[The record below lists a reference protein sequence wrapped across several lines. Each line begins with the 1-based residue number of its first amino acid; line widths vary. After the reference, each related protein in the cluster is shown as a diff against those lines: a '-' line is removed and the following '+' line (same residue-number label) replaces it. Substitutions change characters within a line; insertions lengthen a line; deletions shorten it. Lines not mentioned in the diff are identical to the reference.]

1 MFSQQQ
7 YFHPGVL
14 TEVPTYEGA
23 YSLANQQQH
32 QYLYPADTA
41 SAAPTALPVSP
52 SRAQYAAPSPT
63 HRSPVRAASPNS
75 SIRRAQSPTSSL
87 SYAFKSNGKNDDR
100 AGYIRSSHQ
109 PRDLYYELP
118 GMADDI
124 KKSNV
129 RGPKFATMSTNR
141 ASYIT
146 HSANGPTGLYYDLP
160 GMATKPTSRSVDFSR
175 GSERDG
181 KDLLKSSNS
190 LRPGSPAQTR
200 SSRDLIY
207 DLPGMAEEQ
216 RLSRKGSASFRLS
229 SARFPSPTKSPAHH
243 VTQRSDANTIGHD
256 ARSQTS
262 PLKRTNSMSSSSFKM
277 TSPRF
282 PSPTRETSRRFQVE
296 PYDIPGMA
304 SSVLKSPHGSASFR
318 YTSKRDS
325 YVKAFPQCSDLIYD
339 IPGMS
344 GVTYGPILSTSP
356 GPSSSVSRVVS
367 PTKRPPSPSRA
378 FGQEAAAFAG
388 PRFASPTKASAARAQ
403 QQQRGETVSND

>member
-1 MFSQQQ
+1 MQQ
-7 YFHPGVL
+7 YYHA
-14 TEVPTYEGA
+14 GA
-23 YSLANQQQH
+23 AVDAPNAYDSTYSLIAEHQQPIP
-32 QYLYPADTA
+32 YLYQADTA
-41 SAAPTALPVSP
+41 TATPSAFPVSP
-52 SRAQYAAPSPT
+52 SRAQYAAGSPT
-63 HRSPVRAASPNS
+63 RRSPARAASPNS
-75 SIRRAQSPTSSL
+75 SLRRAQSPTSSL

-109 PRDLYYELP
+109 PRDLYYDLP
-118 GMADDI
+118 GMADHV
-124 KKSNV
+124 KSSNV
-129 RGPKFATMSTNR
+129 KGPKFATMSTNR
-141 ASYIT
+141 SSYIG

-190 LRPGSPAQTR
+190 LRPGSPALTR

-216 RLSRKGSASFRLS
+216 RLSRKGSASFRQS
-229 SARFPSPTKSPAHH
+229 SARFPSPAKSPAHH
-243 VTQRSDANTIGHD
+243 VTQRSDANTIGHEV
-256 ARSQTS
+256 RSQPS
-262 PLKRTNSMSSSSFKM
+262 PLKRTSSISSASFKM

-282 PSPTRETSRRFQVE
+282 PTPTRETSRRFQVE
-296 PYDIPGMA
+296 AYDIPGMA

-356 GPSSSVSRVVS
+356 GPSSSVSRVGS
-367 PTKRPPSPSRA
+367 PTKRPASPSRTFSQDVA
-378 FGQEAAAFAG
+378 FPG
-388 PRFASPTKASAARAQ
+388 PRFASPTKASAARA
-403 QQQRGETVSND
+403 RGPAVDTINIE